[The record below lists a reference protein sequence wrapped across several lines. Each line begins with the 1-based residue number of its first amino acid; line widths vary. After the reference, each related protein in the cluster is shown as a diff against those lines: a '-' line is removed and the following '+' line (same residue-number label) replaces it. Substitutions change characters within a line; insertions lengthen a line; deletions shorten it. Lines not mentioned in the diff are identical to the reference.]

1 MPPKAARGRGRG
13 RGRGAA
19 PTSTSRTPIEIDSAS
34 PSPAPP
40 APTTTTQPPDTT
52 TTLPEPSTS
61 IPTTT
66 TSTTTRT
73 RTTTSTAPIP
83 APTPNPTTRAP
94 SGIQRLHSLK
104 KRPPPGSLIPLNADG
119 STPKPT
125 LRYQPR
131 AVVRRSKEEREAMER
146 LEKERNAERIAEAK
160 AVRGGGGR
168 GRGGRD
174 RGGRGRGRGRGGSF
188 VGGEVGGP
196 LGSGSG
202 VSMRGR
208 GSGGYGGYGGGG
220 GGKGKYGRAAAG
232 GRGKMTGFV
241 GGKGEGEYAGG
252 SGDVSSDEGSDSAPR
267 FSIEQINIISDEE
280 EEGMGGEDGEF
291 EGKGKGKGKMPA
303 RASVGGGVGAR
314 GLRPVRVERHEH
326 QERSVGVNTEASS
339 NKSAE
344 LRKQAKSK
352 AKQGED
358 DSLFVQDDEA
368 EEGDDEGDVEMVS
381 ERAVRGGGRAAGDGE
396 IRIKEEPTDGD
407 VLMTDSI
414 PQATDDAAIAPK
426 PTPKKKKRV
435 TIKDPRSKLQTEE
448 EKQEYDRHE
457 QDIEHIKKA
466 LGTLTTLEKTPAD
479 GEAAADQAEEGEAKT
494 EEPKDERSGRLFLIQ
509 FPPMTPNLIV
519 PTQPGDEM
527 DQDTVEA
534 VPPPPGQA
542 QTQAQPGIPSIK
554 KENAIDGLPQP
565 TAAANDIPPL
575 ITATNSNLPAG
586 RVGTLNIHQ
595 SGRATIDWGGISFEL
610 TKGSDVEFLQD
621 AVVASES
628 KPLGGSGSP
637 TEGGVDRQIWAMSQ
651 VSGKFVVTPDWEKM
665 LE

>member
-19 PTSTSRTPIEIDSAS
+19 STSTSRTPIEIDSAS
-34 PSPAPP
+34 PSPAPGP
-40 APTTTTQPPDTT
+40 APTTTQPPDTT
-52 TTLPEPSTS
+52 TPIEASTSTS

-66 TSTTTRT
+66 TTTTTTTRP
-73 RTTTSTAPIP
+73 RTTTAPV
-83 APTPNPTTRAP
+83 PTPTPTPVPATR
-94 SGIQRLHSLK
+94 GGGVQRLQSLK
-104 KRPPPGSLIPLNADG
+104 KRTPAGSLIPLNADG

-146 LEKERNAERIAEAK
+146 LEAERNAERIAEAK
-160 AVRGGGGR
+160 AVRGGADRG
-168 GRGGRD
+168 GRGGR
-174 RGGRGRGRGRGGSF
+174 GRGRGRGRGGSF
-188 VGGEVGGP
+188 VAGEVGGP
-196 LGSGSG
+196 LGSG
-202 VSMRGR
+202 VSMRSR
-208 GSGGYGGYGGGG
+208 GGGVGGYSGGGGG
-220 GGKGKYGRAAAG
+220 GGKGKYGRAAG
-232 GRGKMTGFV
+232 GGGKMTGIV
-241 GGKGEGEYAGG
+241 GGRGG
-252 SGDVSSDEGSDSAPR
+252 SMLGAVGT
-267 FSIEQINIISDEE
+267 DEE
-280 EEGMGGEDGEF
+280 EGGEGEDGEF
-291 EGKGKGKGKMPA
+291 EGKEKGKGKMPA
-303 RASVGGGVGAR
+303 RGSVGGGGGR

-352 AKQGED
+352 AKQGGD

-381 ERAVRGGGRAAGDGE
+381 ERAVRGGRAAGDGE

-407 VLMTDSI
+407 VLMSDSI
-414 PQATDDAAIAPK
+414 PQATDEAPK
-426 PTPKKKKRV
+426 PTPKKKRV

-466 LGTLTTLEKTPAD
+466 LGTLTTLEKTPVD
-479 GEAAADQAEEGEAKT
+479 GEPADQAEGEAKT

-509 FPPMTPNLIV
+509 FPPTTPNLIV

-534 VPPPPGQA
+534 VAPPPGHA

-554 KENAIDGLPQP
+554 KENTIDGLPAPSQP
-565 TAAANDIPPL
+565 TTTTNDIPSL

-628 KPLGGSGSP
+628 KPLGGGSP
-637 TEGGVDRQIWAMSQ
+637 TEDSADRQIWAMSQ

>member
-1 MPPKAARGRGRG
+1 
-13 RGRGAA
+13 
-19 PTSTSRTPIEIDSAS
+19 
-34 PSPAPP
+34 
-40 APTTTTQPPDTT
+40 
-52 TTLPEPSTS
+52 
-61 IPTTT
+61 
-66 TSTTTRT
+66 
-73 RTTTSTAPIP
+73 
-83 APTPNPTTRAP
+83 
-94 SGIQRLHSLK
+94 
-104 KRPPPGSLIPLNADG
+104 
-119 STPKPT
+119 
-125 LRYQPR
+125 
-131 AVVRRSKEEREAMER
+131 
-146 LEKERNAERIAEAK
+146 
-160 AVRGGGGR
+160 
-168 GRGGRD
+168 
-174 RGGRGRGRGRGGSF
+174 
-188 VGGEVGGP
+188 
-196 LGSGSG
+196 
-202 VSMRGR
+202 
-208 GSGGYGGYGGGG
+208 
-220 GGKGKYGRAAAG
+220 
-232 GRGKMTGFV
+232 MTGFV
-241 GGKGEGEYAGG
+241 GGKGEGEGGEYAGG
-252 SGDVSSDEGSDSAPR
+252 SGDVSSDEGSDSGPR

-280 EEGMGGEDGEF
+280 EGGEGEDGEF
-291 EGKGKGKGKMPA
+291 EGKEKGKGKMPA
-303 RASVGGGVGAR
+303 RGSVGGGGGR

-352 AKQGED
+352 AKQGGD

-381 ERAVRGGGRAAGDGE
+381 ERAVRGARAADDGE

-407 VLMTDSI
+407 VLMSDSI
-414 PQATDDAAIAPK
+414 PQATDEAPK
-426 PTPKKKKRV
+426 PTPKKKRV

-466 LGTLTTLEKTPAD
+466 LGTLTTLEKTPVD
-479 GEAAADQAEEGEAKT
+479 GEPADQAEGETKT

-509 FPPMTPNLIV
+509 FPPTTPNLIV

-534 VPPPPGQA
+534 VAPPPGHA

-554 KENAIDGLPQP
+554 KENTIDGLPAPSQP
-565 TAAANDIPPL
+565 TTTTNDIPPL

-628 KPLGGSGSP
+628 KPLGGGSP
-637 TEGGVDRQIWAMSQ
+637 TEDSADRQIWAMSQ